1 MKQWLRQVCTSLNI
15 PAPSI
20 VLSDIKF
27 NDEVEFRRYCGTL
40 IRSFD
45 GNQLSHVR
53 RYALT
58 DYDAQEDTL
67 LSASGKCIRDLNY
80 YSVTTLQA
88 KVQLLKNENM
98 QLQLRA
104 TFLYDQLRQRT
115 KSNE

>member
-1 MKQWLRQVCTSLNI
+1 MAGRSGPSFALKTRNEGFFQQHCMKQWLRQVCTSLNI

-58 DYDAQEDTL
+58 DYDAQEDVCL
-67 LSASGKCIRDLNY
+67 LPSDPSF
-80 YSVTTLQA
+80 S
-88 KVQLLKNENM
+88 
-98 QLQLRA
+98 
-104 TFLYDQLRQRT
+104 FW
-115 KSNE
+115 